1 MSAKIKPDHL
11 PEFRSMYKHCF
22 GVWSKNHEEAAK
34 FFGVSVQT
42 CRRWYTGEPHPLAHR
57 LLTIHYKGYL
67 PFTAAWRHAYIDKDG
82 NVNTP
87 HGSCRPSDLAFVH
100 RYKWAAEQNAK
111 QVQQLR
117 DKLKEYQE
125 GTTLKMIQHTTDY
138 LNRLVKEYTGQ

>member
-1 MSAKIKPDHL
+1 
-11 PEFRSMYKHCF
+11 
-22 GVWSKNHEEAAK
+22 
-34 FFGVSVQT
+34 
-42 CRRWYTGEPHPLAHR
+42 
-57 LLTIHYKGYL
+57 
-67 PFTAAWRHAYIDKDG
+67 
-82 NVNTP
+82 
-87 HGSCRPSDLAFVH
+87 LAFVH